1 MLSVGCGYDALWGR
15 GVNQV
20 LAGRGLQEVNRGMT
34 QDGISG
40 LGIGQAALGGW
51 LADHLPQ
58 LGALRGVQKFGAG
71 QSNPTY
77 RLDCRAGR
85 FVLRSKPS
93 GQLLKSAHLVEREF
107 SVMQALAGTAVP
119 VPPVLHLEPDATSPT
134 GRAFFIMDYIDGRVL
149 FDPALPDCPD
159 RGVMFDAMN
168 ATLAAL
174 HDVDVVAA
182 GLSGFGKPAGYF
194 QRQLDRWGRQY
205 AAATAQP
212 LAHMVRLERLLQDH
226 VPPDDGQVTL
236 VHGDWRID
244 NLMFAPDAPDV
255 VAVLDWELST
265 LGHPLADLAYQCM
278 QWRLP
283 NSGDMRGLGGI
294 DRAALGLPDERSYVS
309 RYLERRNLGAID
321 NWPFYLGFSFFRL
334 ASILAGV
341 AARADAGNASNP
353 VMARAY
359 GRAVPQLAAMAL
371 RVMEKGA
378 DG

>member
-1 MLSVGCGYDALWGR
+1 
-15 GVNQV
+15 
-20 LAGRGLQEVNRGMT
+20 MT
-34 QDGISG
+34 QDDISG
-40 LGIGQAALGGW
+40 LGIEQSTLRGW
-51 LADHLPQ
+51 LTDHVPDMGQ
-58 LGALRGVQKFGAG
+58 LRRVQKFGAG

-77 RLDCRAGR
+77 LLECSAGR
-85 FVLRSKPS
+85 FVLRSKPG

-107 SVMQALAGTAVP
+107 RVMQALAGSAVP
-119 VPPVLHLEPDATSPT
+119 VPPVLHLEADATSPT
-134 GRAFFIMDYIDGRVL
+134 GRAFFIMGYVEGRIF

-159 RGVMFDAMN
+159 RGAMFDAMN

-174 HDVDVVAA
+174 HDVDVAAA
-182 GLSGFGKPAGYF
+182 GLTDFGKPAGYF
-194 QRQLDRWGRQY
+194 QRQLDRWGQQY

-212 LAHMVRLERLLQDH
+212 LADMVRLERWLQDN

-265 LGHPLADLAYQCM
+265 LGHPFADLAYQCM

-294 DRAALGLPDERSYVS
+294 DRAAVGLPGEQAYVS
-309 RYLERRNLGAID
+309 RYLERRGLGAID
-321 NWPFYLGFSFFRL
+321 KWPFYLGFSFFRL

-341 AARADAGNASNP
+341 VARAEAGNASNP

-359 GRAVPQLAAMAL
+359 GRAVPQLAAMAV

-378 DG
+378 DE